1 MALMSEAM
9 RRVDANFMRLVL
21 SIGPRATAASGK
33 ALSHRPADSILSA
46 GVSIHATRRPIV
58 PDHPDPPSIH
68 AARDGGCDGG
78 GTRSLQAHGLPRR
91 RRPHGTAGSNRRR
104 GGPRI
109 SARLRLR
116 HAPAHADA
124 G

>member
-46 GVSIHATRRPIV
+46 GVSIDATRRPIV
-58 PDHPDPPSIH
+58 PDHPDPPPIH
-68 AARDGGCDGG
+68 PARDGGGAGG
-78 GTRSLQAHGLPRR
+78 GTRSVEAHGLSRC
-91 RRPHGTAGSNRRR
+91 RRPDRTASSDRGR
-104 GGPRI
+104 GGPGLPH
-109 SARLRLR
+109 RL
-116 HAPAHADA
+116 
-124 G
+124 